1 MSVQAL
7 PTINPVVEPP
17 APRRS
22 SAGETGREGETFTLP
37 AEAPA
42 RTEAP
47 ARAAA
52 QSRDAARADDD
63 RAASDTA
70 NRSAAKADAANSDR
84 ANSDRAGAEAG
95 KADEVTKD
103 ARATEGEAETEQA
116 SEAGHSVPRTSG
128 SPSSGLSAAKP
139 VKFDAGAL
147 VSITEA
153 ETGTAN
159 EAAGEVKGSG
169 ALVPS
174 ATPAVSGLSHKGP
187 EHAAATSEKTEAAD
201 EAGAGA
207 EATST
212 TAPIVAIE
220 VPAVPPATLSI
231 SAPETPAGQV
241 VTAVAA
247 TEAAQA
253 SAVAIGMT
261 APAVPPAVQTA
272 EAVASRDAIQE
283 SGAGQVRAAGDGA
296 RQAPAPADLAI
307 HLHAGLAKEGA
318 EAPSVATGDVAVAPA
333 DAAAPV
339 TAEALKA
346 EVGKASPAAEGQPA
360 VQAMPDA
367 GSLAQQASA
376 KLEPLRVLSSM
387 EAAASQHA
395 AGAGAQTTA
404 SQPTPLHVVPIEIG
418 LKALSGMRQFDIR
431 LDPAELGRVDVN
443 LSISDDGSV
452 SAKLVV
458 DRVDTLHLLQRDAR
472 TLERAFEQAGLKPSD
487 GGVDISLRDQ
497 SDQSA
502 FRQRQQEEGG
512 RQSRSVPNEPAAD
525 DAVVVMDPAPVRRLV
540 RLGGVDLSI

>member
-47 ARAAA
+47 ARAAG

-128 SPSSGLSAAKP
+128 SPSSGPSAAKP

-174 ATPAVSGLSHKGP
+174 ATPAVSGLPHKGA
-187 EHAAATSEKTEAAD
+187 EHAAATTEKAETAD
-201 EAGAGA
+201 ETV
-207 EATST
+207 ATAT
-212 TAPIVAIE
+212 TAPAPIVAIE
-220 VPAVPPATLSI
+220 VPAVPPATSSI

-241 VTAVAA
+241 VTAVVA

-296 RQAPAPADLAI
+296 RKAPAPADLAI

-333 DAAAPV
+333 DAAVPV

-418 LKALSGMRQFDIR
+418 LRALSGMRQFDIR